1 MKKGYK
7 VFAIM
12 LLLVACF
19 VAMPACG
26 ETPPQNDYISANTS
40 GSSFSGSDV
49 VYKNADDF
57 KLEYL
62 GDNNYKAVGSA
73 SRMTEEQATTWGT
86 VANSKFIVISV
97 KMGVGGKAIIGWR
110 NSETMNT
117 PYSQEEIDG
126 TFIKN
131 STTAKSETKNFI
143 LALSDGDT
151 PRHPDFKIWR
161 IEVTEQ
167 DATEFKA
174 FTVDFTELY

>member
-1 MKKGYK
+1 
-7 VFAIM
+7 
-12 LLLVACF
+12 
-19 VAMPACG
+19 
-26 ETPPQNDYISANTS
+26 
-40 GSSFSGSDV
+40 
-49 VYKNADDF
+49 
-57 KLEYL
+57 
-62 GDNNYKAVGSA
+62 
-73 SRMTEEQATTWGT
+73 
-86 VANSKFIVISV
+86 
-97 KMGVGGKAIIGWR
+97 
-110 NSETMNT
+110 MNT

-174 FTVDFTELY
+174 FTVDFTDLY